1 MNNEH
6 GNSMGETEILL
17 GQVLD
22 LQARLCVRSQALIGS
37 KLSLHRC
44 NWISLGFFKLE
55 GNPGSLSEVFA

>member
-6 GNSMGETEILL
+6 GNSMGETEVLL

-22 LQARLCVRSQALIGS
+22 LQARLCVCSQALIGS

-44 NWISLGFFKLE
+44 SWISLGFQT
-55 GNPGSLSEVFA
+55 